1 MAIEARMWREL
12 GLSDAEFERIV
23 AAIGREPTPTELA
36 MFSVEWSEHCGYPR
50 SRPLLSLL
58 PREGKYATRA
68 RGEDAGGIEVAPN
81 LTVLFKME
89 SHNHPSQVEPFQ
101 GAATGVGGIIR
112 DIFTMGARPIAL
124 LDPLR
129 FGELDEARARYL
141 LKGVVNGISFY
152 GNCLGVPTVGGELRF
167 EEPYRGNC
175 LVNVMAVGVVETDKI
190 ATSRATGVGNPVMV
204 VGNSTGR
211 DGIGGASILASHEFG
226 VDEEKRPTVQIG
238 DPFTEKCLIEAC
250 LEALGTGAIV
260 GIKDMGAAGITCTT
274 CEMSAA
280 GGHGMEVELQKV
292 LRREPG
298 MEPWEMM
305 MSESQERML
314 IVAQKGREDEV
325 LGIFGKWGLN
335 AVIVGQVTGDG
346 ILRIL
351 DNGRTVAE
359 LPAQTLASPPVYEL
373 PWEEPAYYQQVRS
386 ADLSRLP
393 LPKDMNEVLRN
404 LLASPN
410 IASADWVYQQYDH
423 MVQTNTVVA
432 PGADAA
438 VLQLKG
444 YRQGIA
450 ITTDGNGRYCYL
462 DPYLG
467 AQLVVAEAAR
477 NLVCVGA
484 EPAGVTDCLNFGNPE
499 KPDRFWQFRRCVE
512 GLADACRAFALP
524 VVSGNVSF
532 YNETPETAVYPTPVL
547 GVVGVL
553 ADVRKHCTIG
563 FKRSGDV
570 ILLLGETREDLGGT
584 EYLKRWHKQV
594 TGRPPALDLELE
606 QKVQATC
613 LEAVREGLAASAHDC
628 SDGGLAVALAE
639 CCVWGNLGAAVK
651 LTDEESAV
659 RLDACLFGESAS
671 RIVISATRKNAERI
685 MEIASRHGAPV
696 QELGRV
702 KGDQLVISAAR
713 KTGQRPARVIALPV
727 SEMAN
732 TWRTTIRS
740 LVEQ

>member
-1 MAIEARMWREL
+1 MAIEPGMWREL
-12 GLSDAEFERIV
+12 GLSDSEFERIV
-23 AAIGREPTPTELA
+23 GAIGREPSPTELA

-50 SRPLLSLL
+50 SRPLLNLF
-58 PREGKYATRA
+58 PKEGKYASRA
-68 RGEDAGGIEVAPN
+68 EWEDAGGIEVAPN

-112 DIFTMGARPIAL
+112 DIFTMGARPIAV
-124 LDPLR
+124 LDSLR
-129 FGELDEARARYL
+129 FGELDQPRARYL

-167 EEPYRGNC
+167 EDAYRGNC
-175 LVNVMAVGVVETDKI
+175 LVNVMALGVVESDKI
-190 ATSRATGVGNPVMV
+190 ATSKASGAGNPVII

-226 VDEEKRPTVQIG
+226 EGEEKRPTVQIG

-250 LEALGTGAIV
+250 LEALKTGAIV
-260 GIKDMGAAGITCTT
+260 GMKDMGAAGITCTT

-280 GGHGMEVELQKV
+280 GGHGMDVELQKV
-292 LRREPG
+292 PRREPG
-298 MEPWEMM
+298 MEPWELM

-314 IVAQKGREDEV
+314 LVVQKGREDEV
-325 LGIFGKWGLN
+325 LGIFKKWGLN
-335 AVIVGQVTGDG
+335 AVIFGVVTDDG
-346 ILRIL
+346 ILRVR
-351 DNGRTVAE
+351 DNGVVVAE
-359 LPAQTLASPPVYEL
+359 LKAETLANPPTYDL
-373 PWEEPAYYQQVRS
+373 PYEEPAYYREAQG
-386 ADLSRLP
+386 ADLSKLP
-393 LPKDMNEVLRN
+393 MPKEMGAVLRD

-410 IASADWVYQQYDH
+410 IASAEWVYQQYDH

-432 PGADAA
+432 PGGEAA

-450 ITTDGNGRYCYL
+450 VTTDGNGRYCYL
-462 DPYLG
+462 DPYAG

-512 GLADACRAFALP
+512 GIADACRFFGLP

-532 YNETPETAVYPTPVL
+532 YNETSDAAVYPTPVL

-553 ADVRKHCTIG
+553 EDVTKHCTSG

-570 ILLLGETREDLGGT
+570 ILLLGETGDDLGGT
-584 EYLKRWHKQV
+584 EYLKRHHGMV
-594 TGRPPALDLELE
+594 TGRPPALDLERE
-606 QKVQATC
+606 KAVQAVC
-613 LEAVREGLAASAHDC
+613 LEAVRKELAASAHDC

-639 CCVWGNLGAAVK
+639 CCIWGGMGAAVS
-651 LTDEESAV
+651 LPAEESKV
-659 RLDACLFGESAS
+659 RMDARLFGESAS
-671 RIVISATRKNAERI
+671 RIVISATPENAARI
-685 MEIASRHGAPV
+685 EAVAAKLGAPAQRLGTV
-696 QELGRV
+696 GGDALSVHADGKELLALRV
-702 KGDQLVISAAR
+702 GEMEGVWRSA
-713 KTGQRPARVIALPV
+713 
-727 SEMAN
+727 
-732 TWRTTIRS
+732 IRE

>member
-1 MAIEARMWREL
+1 MAIEPRMWREL
-12 GLSDAEFERIV
+12 GLSDQEFERIV
-23 AAIGREPTPTELA
+23 VTIGRDPTPTELA

-50 SRPLLSLL
+50 SRPLLGLL
-58 PREGKYATRA
+58 PKEGKYASRA
-68 RGEDAGGIEVAPN
+68 LGEDAGGIEVAPN

-112 DIFTMGARPIAL
+112 DIFTMGARPIAV

-129 FGELDEARARYL
+129 FGELDEPRARYL
-141 LKGVVNGISFY
+141 LRGVVSGIAFY
-152 GNCLGVPTVGGELRF
+152 GNCLGVPTIGGELRF

-175 LVNVMAVGVVETDKI
+175 LVNVMAVGMVETDKI
-190 ATSRATGVGNPVMV
+190 ATSHATGVGNPVIV

-226 VDEEKRPTVQIG
+226 EGEEKRPTVQIG

-250 LEALGTGAIV
+250 LEALKSGAIV

-280 GGHGMEVELQKV
+280 GGYGMEVELQKV
-292 LRREPG
+292 HRREPG

-314 IVAQKGREDEV
+314 IVAQKGREQEV
-325 LGIFGKWGLN
+325 LGVFAKWGLN
-335 AVIVGQVTGDG
+335 AVIVGQVTEDG
-346 ILRIL
+346 VLRIR
-351 DNGRTVAE
+351 DNGEVVAE
-359 LPAQTLASPPVYEL
+359 LDAKTLASPPVYHL
-373 PWEEPAYYQQVRS
+373 PYEEPAYYRAVQS

-393 LPKDMNEVLRN
+393 LPGDMSGVLRD

-410 IASADWVYQQYDH
+410 IASAEWVYQQYDH

-499 KPDRFWQFRRCVE
+499 KPDRFWQVRRCVE
-512 GLADACRAFALP
+512 GLAEACRFFQLP

-532 YNETPETAVYPTPVL
+532 YNETPETVVYPTPVL

-553 ADVRKHCTIG
+553 DDVRKHCTIG
-563 FKRSGDV
+563 FKRPGDV
-570 ILLLGETREDLGGT
+570 ILLLGETREDLGGS
-584 EYLKRWHKQV
+584 EYLKRFHHQV
-594 TGRPPALDLELE
+594 TGRPPALNLELE
-606 QKVQATC
+606 KRVQTVC
-613 LEAVREGLAASAHDC
+613 LEAVRAGLASSAHDC

-639 CCVWGNLGAAVK
+639 CCIWGGLGAKVR
-651 LTDEESAV
+651 LPESDV
-659 RLDACLFGESAS
+659 RLDAQLFGESPS
-671 RIVISATRKNAERI
+671 RILVSARPAKARRIKTAAE
-685 MEIASRHGAPV
+685 AQDVAV
-696 QELGRV
+696 WELGRV
-702 KGDQLVISAAR
+702 EGDQM
-713 KTGQRPARVIALPV
+713 VIAEKRKRKPLLALGV
-727 SEMAN
+727 AEMERI
-732 TWRTTIRS
+732 WRSAIRS

>member
-1 MAIEARMWREL
+1 MAIEPGMWREL
-12 GLSDAEFERIV
+12 GLSDSEFERIV
-23 AAIGREPTPTELA
+23 GAIGREPSPTELA

-50 SRPLLSLL
+50 SRPLLNLF
-58 PREGKYATRA
+58 PKEGKYASRA
-68 RGEDAGGIEVAPN
+68 EGEDAGGIEVAPN

-112 DIFTMGARPIAL
+112 DIFTMGARPIAV
-124 LDPLR
+124 LDSLR
-129 FGELDEARARYL
+129 FGELDQPRARYL

-167 EEPYRGNC
+167 EDAYRGNC
-175 LVNVMAVGVVETDKI
+175 LVNVMALGVVESDKI
-190 ATSRATGVGNPVMV
+190 ATSKASGAGNPVII

-226 VDEEKRPTVQIG
+226 EGEEKRPTVQIG

-250 LEALGTGAIV
+250 LEALKTGAIV
-260 GIKDMGAAGITCTT
+260 GMKDMGAAGITCTT

-280 GGHGMEVELQKV
+280 GGHGMDVELQKV
-292 LRREPG
+292 PRREPG
-298 MEPWEMM
+298 MEPWELM

-314 IVAQKGREDEV
+314 LVAQKGREDEV
-325 LGIFGKWGLN
+325 LGIFKKWGLN
-335 AVIVGQVTGDG
+335 AVIFGVVTDDG
-346 ILRIL
+346 ILRVR
-351 DNGRTVAE
+351 DNGVVVAE
-359 LPAQTLASPPVYEL
+359 LKAETLANPPTYDL
-373 PWEEPAYYQQVRS
+373 PYEEPAYYREAQG
-386 ADLSRLP
+386 ADLSKLP
-393 LPKDMNEVLRN
+393 MPKEMGAVLRD

-410 IASADWVYQQYDH
+410 IASAEWVYQQYDH

-432 PGADAA
+432 PGGEAA

-450 ITTDGNGRYCYL
+450 VTTDGNGRYCYL
-462 DPYLG
+462 DPYAG

-512 GLADACRAFALP
+512 GIADACRFFGLP

-532 YNETPETAVYPTPVL
+532 YNETSDAAVYPTPVL

-553 ADVRKHCTIG
+553 EDVTKHCTSG

-570 ILLLGETREDLGGT
+570 ILLLGETGDDLGGT
-584 EYLKRWHKQV
+584 EYLKRHHGMV
-594 TGRPPALDLELE
+594 TGRPPALDLERE
-606 QKVQATC
+606 KAVQAVC
-613 LEAVREGLAASAHDC
+613 LEAVRKELAASAHDC

-639 CCVWGNLGAAVK
+639 CCIWGGMGAAVS
-651 LTDEESAV
+651 LPAEESKV
-659 RLDACLFGESAS
+659 RMDARLFGESAS
-671 RIVISATRKNAERI
+671 RIVISATPENAARI
-685 MEIASRHGAPV
+685 EAVAAKLGAPAQRLGTV
-696 QELGRV
+696 GGDALSVHADGKELLALRV
-702 KGDQLVISAAR
+702 GEMEGVWRSA
-713 KTGQRPARVIALPV
+713 
-727 SEMAN
+727 
-732 TWRTTIRS
+732 IRE

>member
-1 MAIEARMWREL
+1 MAIEPQMWREL
-12 GLSDAEFERIV
+12 GLSDEEFERV
-23 AAIGREPTPTELA
+23 VNAIGREPTPTELA

-50 SRPLLSLL
+50 SRPLLALL
-58 PREGKYATRA
+58 PKEGKYAARA
-68 RGEDAGGIEVAPN
+68 EGEDAGGIEVAPG

-112 DIFTMGARPIAL
+112 DIFTMGARPIAV

-129 FGELDEARARYL
+129 FGELDKPLARYL
-141 LKGVVNGISFY
+141 LRGVVSGISFY

-167 EEPYRGNC
+167 EEAYGGNC
-175 LVNVMAVGVVETDKI
+175 LVNVMAVGIVETDKI
-190 ATSRATGVGNPVMV
+190 ATSRAVGEGNPVMI

-250 LEALGTGAIV
+250 LEVLKTGAVV
-260 GIKDMGAAGITCTT
+260 GLKDMGAAGITCTT

-280 GGHGMEVELQKV
+280 GDHGMDIDLQKV
-292 LRREPG
+292 PRREPG

-305 MSESQERML
+305 MSASQARVL
-314 IVAQKGREDEV
+314 LVAQKARADAV
-325 LGIFGKWGLN
+325 LGIFRKWGIN
-335 AVIVGQVTGDG
+335 AVVIGKVTGDG
-346 ILRIL
+346 ILRVR
-351 DNGRTVAE
+351 DNGKLVAE
-359 LPAQTLASPPVYEL
+359 LEAKTLAEPPVRHL
-373 PWEEPAYYQQVRS
+373 PVEEPAYYREVRS
-386 ADLSRLP
+386 ADLGELP
-393 LPKDMNEVLRN
+393 LPEDMNGVLRD

-410 IASADWVYQQYDH
+410 IASAAWVYHQYDH
-423 MVQTNTVVA
+423 MVQTNTVVV
-432 PGADAA
+432 PGGDAA

-499 KPDRFWQFRRCVE
+499 KPDRFWQFKRCVE
-512 GLADACRAFALP
+512 GLADACREFGLP
-524 VVSGNVSF
+524 VVSGNVGF

-553 ADVRKHCTIG
+553 DDVRRHCTTG
-563 FKRSGDV
+563 FKRAGDV
-570 ILLLGETREDLGGT
+570 ILLLGETQEDLGGT
-584 EYLKRWHKQV
+584 EYLKRIHGQV
-594 TGRPPALDLELE
+594 TGRPPALDLDRE
-606 QKVQATC
+606 KRVQSAC
-613 LEAVREGLAASAHDC
+613 LAAVREGLAASAHDC
-628 SDGGLAVALAE
+628 SDGGIAIALAE
-639 CCVWGNLGAAVK
+639 CCMAGHMGAKITLPGDA
-651 LTDEESAV
+651 SV
-659 RLDACLFGESAS
+659 RLDARLFGESAS
-671 RIVISATRKNAERI
+671 RIVLSASPENAERI
-685 MEIASRHGAPV
+685 QRLAADEGAPV
-696 QELGRV
+696 CVLGEAGGDELI
-702 KGDQLVISAAR
+702 ISAEGE
-713 KTGQRPARVIALPV
+713 TRVTLKVADMEQI
-727 SEMAN
+727 
-732 TWRTTIRS
+732 WRDAIPS
-740 LVEQ
+740 LMQ